1 MPTFLR
7 FSDGQPAR
15 LEVEVYGEP
24 TPVVTW
30 FKDNVMIRNSNNM
43 QISSNGTVHS
53 LKIPEIFTEDS
64 GVYKVVVAS
73 PLGKFE
79 SECEV
84 KVEGIKFKIYII
96 IYKVN
101 LNINC

>member
-1 MPTFLR
+1 MASLPTFLR

-24 TPVVTW
+24 TPVVSW
-30 FKDNVMIRNSNNM
+30 YKDNVLIRNSANM
-43 QISSNGTVHS
+43 QITSKGTVHS
-53 LKIPEIFTEDS
+53 LQIPEIFTEDS

-73 PLGKFE
+73 PLGRFE

-84 KVEGIKFKIYII
+84 KVEG
-96 IYKVN
+96 N
-101 LNINC
+101 LFNG